1 MRATR
6 LRTALSPQGF
16 YGWHIVLYSAIAL
29 AATGP
34 GQTVGVSM
42 FIDPI
47 IADLD
52 ISRSAISTAYLIG
65 TLAGAVALPWI
76 GRALDRF
83 GVRRTMAI
91 IGLAFGAILILMS
104 LVSSVVGLTAGFAGI
119 RMAGQG
125 ALGLTATTAV
135 ALWFDRKR
143 GTAAGLVSAFG
154 AVGIS
159 STPLLLEGLIADHGW
174 RTAWI
179 IEGVAIWIIVLPLA
193 LLAFRDRPADLGQ
206 RPDGAPVDHSRPLP
220 KPVGYTR
227 GETLRHPYFWLI
239 ATAVLTTGLLSTAVA
254 FHQIS
259 LLTARGLGAS
269 EAAANFIPQTVA
281 GLVATLLTGYLLDR
295 IAGRWILVGSM
306 VTLALSL
313 LWATMVTPGW
323 SAIGFGMVLGASASM
338 IRTVEAAALPRYFGT
353 KHIGSLR
360 GLVVSVTVAGTA
372 VGPLIYALAYDTT
385 GSYAGILI
393 ASAALPIAIALWAW
407 LAPEPERFPDPV
419 QEPRYDGEPDEHDGS
434 AGDDTQQH
442 FGDHG
447 ELDEIDVSPAVIG
460 VRAPGDETHED
471 PDNTR
476 KN

>member
-1 MRATR
+1 VTATR
-6 LRTALSPQGF
+6 LRTALSPHGF

-52 ISRSAISTAYLIG
+52 ISRSAISTAYLVG

-91 IGLAFGAILILMS
+91 IGLAFGTILILMS
-104 LVSSVVGLTAGFAGI
+104 LISSVVGLTAGFVGI

-159 STPLLLEGLIADHGW
+159 STPLLLEGIINDYGW
-174 RTAWI
+174 RTAWM
-179 IEGVAIWIIVLPLA
+179 IEGVAIYLIVIPLA
-193 LLAFRDRPADLGQ
+193 LLAFRNRPADLGQ
-206 RPDGAPVDHSRPLP
+206 LPDGAPVDHSRPLP
-220 KPVGYTR
+220 TPVGYTR
-227 GETLRHPYFWLI
+227 AETLRQPYFWLI
-239 ATAVLTTGLLSTAVA
+239 ASAVLTTGLLSTAVA

-259 LLTARGLGAS
+259 LLTARGLTAS

-281 GLVATLLTGYLLDR
+281 GLVATLAVGYLLDR
-295 IAGRWILVGSM
+295 IAGRWILVISM

-313 LWATMVTPGW
+313 IWATQVSPGW
-323 SAIGFGMVLGASASM
+323 SAIGFGMLLGASASM
-338 IRTVEAAALPRYFGT
+338 IRTVEAATLPRYFGT
-353 KHIGSLR
+353 KHVGSVR
-360 GLVVSVTVAGTA
+360 GLVVSITVAGTA
-372 VGPLIYALAYDTT
+372 VGPLIYALAYDST
-385 GSYAGILI
+385 GSYTAVILG
-393 ASAALPIAIALWAW
+393 SAAMPLGIAVWAW
-407 LAPEPERFPDPV
+407 LAPEPERFPDPA
-419 QEPRYDGEPDEHDGS
+419 QEPRYDGQPDDHPHDHGSDGS
-434 AGDDTQQH
+434 MSRAR
-442 FGDHG
+442 HG
-447 ELDEIDVSPAVIG
+447 
-460 VRAPGDETHED
+460 
-471 PDNTR
+471 
-476 KN
+476 